1 MQIQLKAEFDHDL
14 ISYMRQLI
22 NKYDTF
28 FRFSFLN
35 EELRKSIL
43 HLCLRKLDIIA
54 IDQNDSVQPFKRF
67 LLIKLYYQIN

>member
-1 MQIQLKAEFDHDL
+1 MQIQLKTEFDHDL

-54 IDQNDSVQPFKRF
+54 IDQNDSLQPFKRF
-67 LLIKLYYQIN
+67 LLILLYYQIN